1 MYIYQQKDWPNFT
14 WNKDKLFQILSD
26 ISHRQGR
33 IIGRMEGLGFSLKDE
48 AVLQTM
54 TLEILKSNEIEGEFL
69 DADQVRSSIARRL
82 GMDIAGLVPSDR
94 NVEGVVEMMI
104 DATQNFKAPLT
115 KDRLFGWHA
124 ALFPTGRSGMLKI
137 VAGAWR
143 KNTPEDPM
151 QVVSGAMGKQKVHFQ
166 APEAKKLPKEMN
178 SFLDWFNTNKE
189 LNVFIKAAVA
199 HLWFVTLH
207 PFEDG
212 NGRIARTIADMQLT
226 RADKIPQRFYSM
238 SAQIRLE
245 RKQYY
250 DILERTQKHSLDIT
264 EWLEWFLACLDRAL
278 IAAEEG
284 LSGVINKAR
293 FWDWLNTKS
302 LNERQKKMINKLFEV
317 FDGKLT
323 TSKWAKIAKCSQD
336 TALRD
341 IQNLMDQGIL
351 EKEKGGGRSE
361 RDACGQ
367 AG

>member
-14 WNKDKLFQILSD
+14 WNKDKLFQILSE

-69 DADQVRSSIARRL
+69 DADQVRSSIARQL
-82 GMDIAGLVPSDR
+82 GMDMAGLVPSDR

-166 APEAKKLPKEMN
+166 APEAKKLPKEMK

-226 RADKIPQRFYSM
+226 RADKIPQRFYSL

-278 IAAEEG
+278 IAAEEE

-293 FWDWLNTKS
+293 YWDWLNTKS
-302 LNERQKKMINKLFEV
+302 LNERQKKMINKLLEV

-341 IQNLMDQGIL
+341 IQDLMHQGIL
-351 EKEKGGGRSE
+351 EKEKGGGRSTNY
-361 RDACGQ
+361 RLKNLN
-367 AG
+367 

>member
-14 WNKDKLFQILSD
+14 WNKGKLFQILSE

-94 NVEGVVEMMI
+94 NVEGVVEMTME
-104 DATQNFKAPLT
+104 ATQNFKAPLT

-151 QVVSGAMGKQKVHFQ
+151 QVVSGAMGKETVHFQ
-166 APEAKKLPKEMN
+166 APEAKKLSKEMK

-189 LNVFIKAAVA
+189 HNVFIKAAIA
-199 HLWFVTLH
+199 HLWFVTIH

-226 RADKIPQRFYSM
+226 RADKIPQRYYSM

-245 RKQYY
+245 RTQYY
-250 DILERTQKHSLDIT
+250 DILERTQKNSLDIT

-278 IAAEEG
+278 IAAEVG
-284 LSGVINKAR
+284 LAGVINKAR
-293 FWDWLNTKS
+293 YWDWLNTKS
-302 LNERQKKMINKLFEV
+302 LNERQKKMINKLLDV

-323 TSKWAKIAKCSQD
+323 TSKWAKMANCSQD

-341 IQNLMDQGIL
+341 IHDLMGQGIL
-351 EKEKGGGRSE
+351 EKEPEGGRSTNY
-361 RDACGQ
+361 RLKNFN
-367 AG
+367 

>member
-14 WNKDKLFQILSD
+14 WNKDKLFQILSE

-82 GMDIAGLVPSDR
+82 GIDIAGLVPSDR
-94 NVEGVVEMMI
+94 NVEGVVEMMM

-137 VAGAWR
+137 VVGAWR

-166 APEAKKLPKEMN
+166 APEAKKLPKEMK

-278 IAAEEG
+278 IAAEEE

-293 FWDWLNTKS
+293 YWDWLNTKS
-302 LNERQKKMINKLFEV
+302 LNERQKKMINKLLEV

-351 EKEKGGGRSE
+351 EKEKGGGRSTNY
-361 RDACGQ
+361 RLKNLN
-367 AG
+367 